1 MLLPRGRKKGSS
13 RLFAVIEASASVVT
27 TIIEVAA
34 ETPAMNASSATPVL
48 PLCRPM
54 SMPMYSTGAP
64 VPSFIPAH
72 STGSTGRLSSSRY
85 SGNPQLARVT
95 ARVLGFS

>member
-1 MLLPRGRKKGSS
+1 M
-13 RLFAVIEASASVVT
+13 FAVIEASASVVT

-34 ETPAMNASSATPVL
+34 DTPAMNASSATPVL

-64 VPSFIPAH
+64 VPSLIPAH
-72 STGSTGRLSSSRY
+72 STGSTGRLSAAD